1 LRIDVTPAGAAEPF
15 GLGLERR
22 GPADAPPVVL
32 IHGLA
37 DDRSLWRHVAPRLA
51 ERHHVVSVDMP
62 GHGESDA
69 VPDGAGIEWFADVV
83 SALIDRLELAEPV
96 LGGLSMGGGVAQ
108 YVAGRSPR
116 ELRGVALVSTSP
128 VFPETTR
135 KRFLD
140 RADLAEREGMAAV
153 VDATVSRWFTPEFAG
168 QRPDEVEAT
177 RATVLR
183 TDPTSFARASRAN
196 AARDAT
202 PLLSS
207 IDVPVLFIAGLDDPA
222 DPRRAEAIYR
232 ERVRDLR
239 VRLIPGAS
247 HLLPVE
253 VPDLFLAELESF
265 LAALPARTSGVPA

>member
-1 LRIDVTPAGAAEPF
+1 LRVEVTPPGTGEPF
-15 GLGLERR
+15 HVGLERH
-22 GPADAPPVVL
+22 GPEDAPPVVL
-32 IHGLA
+32 VHGLA

-51 ERHHVVSVDMP
+51 ERNDVVTVDMP

-69 VPDGAGIEWFADVV
+69 VPDGAGIDWFADVV
-83 SALIDRLELAEPV
+83 SALIDRLELVEPV

-108 YVAGRSPR
+108 YVAGRSPGR
-116 ELRGVALVSTSP
+116 LRGLALVSTSP
-128 VFPETTR
+128 VFPDTTR

-140 RADLAEREGMAAV
+140 RAAVAEREGMAAV
-153 VDATVSRWFTPEFAG
+153 VDATVSRWFTPGFIE
-168 QRPDEVEAT
+168 QRPDEIEAT

-183 TDPTSFARASRAN
+183 TDPISFARASRAN

-202 PLLSS
+202 PLLAS

-239 VRLIPGAS
+239 VRLVPGAS

-253 VPDLFLAELESF
+253 APEIFLAEVESY
-265 LAALPARTSGVPA
+265 LDALPARTSRVPA

>member
-1 LRIDVTPAGAAEPF
+1 LRVQVTPPGADQPF
-15 GLGLERR
+15 HVGLERR
-22 GPADAPPVVL
+22 GPEDAPAVVL
-32 IHGLA
+32 VHGLA

-51 ERHHVVSVDMP
+51 ERYHVVIVDMP

-69 VPDGAGIEWFADVV
+69 VPDGARIDWFADVV
-83 SALIDRLELAEPV
+83 AALIDRLELAEPV

-108 YVAGRSPR
+108 YVAGRSR
-116 ELRGVALVSTSP
+116 RRLRGLVLVSTSP

-140 RADLAEREGMAAV
+140 RADVAEREGMAAV
-153 VDATVSRWFTPEFAG
+153 VDATVSRWFTAAFDEQHPE
-168 QRPDEVEAT
+168 EIEAT

-183 TDPTSFARASRAN
+183 ADPTSFARASRAN

-202 PLLSS
+202 PLLGS

-232 ERVRDLR
+232 QQVRDLR
-239 VRLIPGAS
+239 VRLVPGAS

-253 VPDLFLAELESF
+253 VPELFLAELESF
-265 LAALPARTSGVPA
+265 LDALPARTSGVPA